1 MRRSASLPVMEVQ
14 NISYLDDKAIDDI
27 NLSNLINER
36 ILQNDD
42 KDEDE
47 QMLRTL
53 ALKEIMMNESE
64 ESDKDENFEAVLA
77 FVLGKQK

>member
-1 MRRSASLPVMEVQ
+1 MRRSASLQVMEAQ

-36 ILQNDD
+36 ILENDD

>member
-1 MRRSASLPVMEVQ
+1 MRRSASLPVMEAQ

-36 ILQNDD
+36 ILENDD